1 MLTNSRLVHQPH
13 DHGRCINAAL
23 SRAEELCAASKA
35 RLTPT
40 RKSVLQ
46 LLWQSHQPLGAYQL
60 QDQLSAL
67 TGKSIAPPTI
77 YRAIEFLLG
86 LGLIHRIASLNAYI
100 GCPFPGSD
108 HSNLFMICN
117 QCGSAAEVAHNS
129 LNELLQKASDKANFT
144 LQSQAL
150 ELFGLCPNC
159 SLSAA
164 QNRPLNTESPENSHH
179 D

>member
-23 SRAEELCAASKA
+23 NRAEELCAATKA

-60 QDQLSAL
+60 QDQLAKLS
-67 TGKSIAPPTI
+67 GKSIAPPTI
-77 YRAIEFLLG
+77 YRAIEFLLQ

-108 HSNLFMICN
+108 HSNLFMICS

-144 LQSQAL
+144 LQDQTL

-159 SLSAA
+159 SLAA
-164 QNRPLNTESPENSHH
+164 PGEKAATSENT
-179 D
+179 

>member
-13 DHGRCINAAL
+13 DHSRCINAAL
-23 SRAEELCAASKA
+23 SRADELCVASKA

-46 LLWQSHQPLGAYQL
+46 LLWQSHRPLGAYQL
-60 QDQLSAL
+60 QDQLAVLS
-67 TGKSIAPPTI
+67 GKSIAPPTI

-117 QCGSAAEVAHNS
+117 QCGSAAEIAHNG
-129 LNELLQKASDKANFT
+129 LNELLQKVSDKANFT

-150 ELFGLCPNC
+150 ELFGLCPSC
-159 SLSAA
+159 SLSADQTGPA
-164 QNRPLNTESPENSHH
+164 SPENRQ
-179 D
+179 

>member
-13 DHGRCINAAL
+13 DHSRCINAAM
-23 SRAEELCAASKA
+23 SRADELCIASKA

-46 LLWQSHQPLGAYQL
+46 LLWQSHRPLGAYQL
-60 QDQLSAL
+60 QDQLAVLS
-67 TGKSIAPPTI
+67 GKSIAPPTI

-117 QCGSAAEVAHNS
+117 ACGSAAEVAHNGI
-129 LNELLQKASDKANFT
+129 NDLLQKASDKANFT
-144 LQSQAL
+144 LQSQTL

-164 QNRPLNTESPENSHH
+164 QTGPASPENR
-179 D
+179 